1 MDNNFYM
8 QVCYII
14 LYVSQLVLKVIVCM
28 YSNLLSLL
36 IHQKCKKFQ

>member
-28 YSNLLSLL
+28 CVFKLVELAYSPEV
-36 IHQKCKKFQ
+36 